1 MTMSLN
7 WFDILSEFLLNSPK
21 RILFKND
28 TKNFFVT
35 KMSTRAKKRVSCVPD
50 HGKTCFRA
58 KKCTFRTLTI
68 FMKKIT
74 FSHLLISSDE
84 KYCMIL
90 VRKHFFAFTLIIL
103 YYNTRF
109 ARIVNR
115 IIRVKC
121 KKVTFSHS
129 YHKYLFF
136 QKKKFNSR
144 C

>member
-1 MTMSLN
+1 
-7 WFDILSEFLLNSPK
+7 
-21 RILFKND
+21 
-28 TKNFFVT
+28 
-35 KMSTRAKKRVSCVPD
+35 MSTRAKKRVSCVPD

-68 FMKKIT
+68 FMNKIT

-121 KKVTFSHS
+121 KKVTFSVLDKIVSVDKIVSKKILRKFINFNFSLLLLHRIEILNKQ
-129 YHKYLFF
+129 YYLEIHFI
-136 QKKKFNSR
+136 S
-144 C
+144 